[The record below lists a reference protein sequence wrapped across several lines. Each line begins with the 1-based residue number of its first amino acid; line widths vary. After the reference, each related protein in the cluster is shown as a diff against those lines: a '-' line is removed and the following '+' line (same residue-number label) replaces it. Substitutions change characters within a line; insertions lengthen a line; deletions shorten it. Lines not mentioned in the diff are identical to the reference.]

1 MGNAARPLGSMT
13 DEVSEKTAADY
24 HDLISK
30 LQDMP
35 TLPVVAMKVNQLI
48 NDPNTTSGEVAA
60 VLKQDQVLTAKILR
74 LVNSSYYAVPGGV
87 TDVKKALAFL
97 GFNTVAQLVLS
108 VSVFSMFSKLGSDD
122 LSLAD
127 FWQHALATAIV
138 SETLAKKTRMPR
150 PDEVFTCGLLH
161 DIGKLSLLK
170 IDPKRFTAILKESKE
185 KGVGFIDIER
195 EHEYLSHAYIG
206 DLMAQKWSLPQVVR
220 YAIRYHHHD
229 VSHMDSLLPSEKK
242 TVQIVRL
249 ANAYCVSK
257 RLGHSGDFSDG
268 GLKDELLA
276 PLELK
281 AEDLFA
287 MESEIEPALEKAGAF
302 LNASS

>member
-1 MGNAARPLGSMT
+1 MGNTARSTVPT
-13 DEVSEKTAADY
+13 NDHESEKTAAEY
-24 HDLISK
+24 HELIAK

-48 NDPNTTSGEVAA
+48 NDPNTTSSEVAA

-108 VSVFSMFSKLGSDD
+108 VSVFSMFSKIGS
-122 LSLAD
+122 AD
-127 FWQHALATAIV
+127 FSLNDFWKHALATAIV
-138 SETLAKKTRMPR
+138 SEALAKKCRMPR

-161 DIGKLSLLK
+161 DIGKIALLK
-170 IDPKRFTAILKESKE
+170 IDPARFTSILTEAKE
-185 KGVGFIDIER
+185 KNTGFIDIER
-195 EHEYLSHAYIG
+195 QHEYLSHAYMG

-229 VSHMDSLLPSEKK
+229 VSHMDSLLASEKK

-257 RLGHSGDFSDG
+257 HLGHSGDFSDG
-268 GLKDELLA
+268 GLSEEMLE
-276 PLELK
+276 PLDLTV
-281 AEDLFA
+281 EDLFA
-287 MESEIEPALEKAGAF
+287 MEPDLEPALEKADSF
-302 LNASS
+302 LSASS